1 MSERSQ
7 RIASRIQDEH
17 DRLQKLI
24 GEIREEL
31 SCTVEPDGFPDWK
44 LEFVW
49 KIRDF
54 QNELT
59 KHFDLEED
67 GGFMEDVV
75 EQAPRFSDQVKAL
88 EQEHVDAVKQL
99 DDITTE
105 LKHLTVFEESLLRE
119 ICGKIMNL
127 FEMLER
133 HEALERELILEVY
146 FQDIGVG
153 D

>member
-7 RIASRIQDEH
+7 QLASRIQDEH
-17 DRLQKLI
+17 ERLEKLI
-24 GEIREEL
+24 QEIREEL
-31 SCTVEPDGFPDWK
+31 KCTVDPETFADWK

-75 EQAPRFSDQVKAL
+75 DRAPRFSPRVKAL
-88 EQEHVDAVKQL
+88 EQEHVDAQGLNQV
-99 DDITTE
+99 
-105 LKHLTVFEESLLRE
+105 
-119 ICGKIMNL
+119 
-127 FEMLER
+127 
-133 HEALERELILEVY
+133 EAR
-146 FQDIGVG
+146 Q
-153 D
+153 